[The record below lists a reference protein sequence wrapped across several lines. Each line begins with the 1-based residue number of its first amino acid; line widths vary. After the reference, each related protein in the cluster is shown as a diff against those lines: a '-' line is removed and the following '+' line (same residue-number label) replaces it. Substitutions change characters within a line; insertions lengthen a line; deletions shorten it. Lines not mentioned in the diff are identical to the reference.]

1 MTVRILSIAGTD
13 PTGGAGIQADL
24 KSIAALGGYGMA
36 VVTCLVAQNTHGVRS
51 IHTPPVAFLREQLDA
66 VSDDV
71 TIDAVKIGMLGDAEV
86 AATVH
91 GWLTDQRAA
100 GRRFPVIL
108 DPVMV
113 ASSGDRLLDRD
124 AEDAVR
130 ALAAAHA
137 DLLTPNLAELA
148 VLDGSEGAPGDLPDG
163 TDPRDPAKNWERAV
177 AAGRRVA
184 ARADSV
190 VLVKGGHLPGERTP
204 DALVAPDGTLLA
216 ELTGPRVATTNTH
229 GTGCSLSSAMA
240 TLYART
246 GAWPAS
252 LAAAKRWLTGALAAA
267 DGLRVGSGTGPVHHG
282 HHLDAAVDAWL
293 ADAGVTESDA
303 DPGAASGA
311 EPGAVPSAGAAGRS
325 VDATDTASTGAG
337 RFTDGLWQCSAEV
350 RREIDELEFIVRLA
364 DGTLPEPRFR
374 AYLAQDAAYLQAYS
388 RALSALAASSAPAHV
403 RTFFARGAITAAT
416 EETVLHR
423 QWLGDD
429 DGADLSIGPVT
440 AQYIDFLLAHTGR
453 ESWQVGMAAVL
464 PCYLLYAEI
473 AATLSRG
480 LEAHRASSTEQST
493 PDEAGNDHPYGT
505 WLAAYDDPGFQDA
518 AAACRALVDEAA
530 ATADEAT
537 RRAMTT
543 AFLRACELE
552 RDFFAAELP
561 AAGRAERTTR
571 SAAAQASPV
580 SPRG

>member
-24 KSIAALGGYGMA
+24 KSVAALGGYGMA
-36 VVTCLVAQNTHGVRS
+36 AVTCLVAQNTHGVRS

-71 TIDAVKIGMLGDAEV
+71 AIDAVKIGMLGTAEV

-91 GWLTDQRAA
+91 AWLTDQRAA
-100 GRRFPVIL
+100 GRRFPVVL

-113 ASSGDRLLDRD
+113 ASSGDRLLDQD

-130 ALAAAHA
+130 ALAVAHA

-148 VLDGSEGAPGDLPDG
+148 VLDGTAAVPGGPLDSAEDGDPVEGWD
-163 TDPRDPAKNWERAV
+163 RAL

-184 ARADSV
+184 AHTDSV

-204 DALVAPDGTLLA
+204 DALVAPDGALLA
-216 ELTGPRVATTNTH
+216 EIAAPRVATRNTH

-252 LAAAKRWLTGALAAA
+252 LAAAKRWLTGALAAS
-267 DGLRVGSGTGPVHHG
+267 DGLDVGSGTGPVHHG

-293 ADAGVTESDA
+293 AE
-303 DPGAASGA
+303 
-311 EPGAVPSAGAAGRS
+311 AGASDGG
-325 VDATDTASTGAG
+325 ASPEAG
-337 RFTDGLWQCSAEV
+337 RFTDRLWERSTDI
-350 RREIDELEFIVRLA
+350 RRQIDELEFIVRLA

-429 DGADLSIGPVT
+429 DGQDLQIGPVT
-440 AQYIDFLLAHTGR
+440 SQYVDFLLAHTGR
-453 ESWQVGMAAVL
+453 EPWQVGVAAVL
-464 PCYLLYAEI
+464 PCYWLYAEI

-480 LEAHRASSTEQST
+480 LEAHRAASPEQSSTASN
-493 PDEAGNDHPYGT
+493 GDHPYGT

-530 ATADEAT
+530 QTADEAT

-561 AAGRAERTTR
+561 TSDA
-571 SAAAQASPV
+571 V

>member
-24 KSIAALGGYGMA
+24 KSISALGGYGMA

-71 TIDAVKIGMLGDAEV
+71 TIDAVKIGMLGNAEV
-86 AATVH
+86 ATTVH
-91 GWLTDQRAA
+91 AWLTDQRAA

-113 ASSGDRLLDRD
+113 ASSGDRLLDQD

-148 VLDGSEGAPGDLPDG
+148 ILDGSDG
-163 TDPRDPAKNWERAV
+163 TPRDLLDGNDRRDPAEDWERAL

-184 ARADSV
+184 ARTDSV

-204 DALVAPDGTLLA
+204 DALVAPDGTLFA

-229 GTGCSLSSAMA
+229 GTGCSLSSAVA

-267 DGLRVGSGTGPVHHG
+267 DGLHVGYGTGPVHHG
-282 HHLDAAVDAWL
+282 HHLDAAVDAYL
-293 ADAGVTESDA
+293 ADAETV
-303 DPGAASGA
+303 AASEA
-311 EPGAVPSAGAAGRS
+311 DAAAGSEADAVDNS
-325 VDATDTASTGAG
+325 VDTADATDTSSTGTG
-337 RFTDGLWQCSAEV
+337 RFTDGLWQRSTEV

-388 RALSALAASSAPAHV
+388 RALSALADSSAPAHV

-429 DGADLSIGPVT
+429 DGADLPIGPVT

-453 ESWQVGMAAVL
+453 ESWQVGVAAVL
-464 PCYLLYAEI
+464 PCYWLYAEI

-480 LEAHRASSTEQST
+480 LEAHRASA
-493 PDEAGNDHPYGT
+493 PDPSSPAADGDHPYAT

-561 AAGRAERTTR
+561 GPGRAVRAERAT
-571 SAAAQASPV
+571 AAPADPV
-580 SPRG
+580 SSRG